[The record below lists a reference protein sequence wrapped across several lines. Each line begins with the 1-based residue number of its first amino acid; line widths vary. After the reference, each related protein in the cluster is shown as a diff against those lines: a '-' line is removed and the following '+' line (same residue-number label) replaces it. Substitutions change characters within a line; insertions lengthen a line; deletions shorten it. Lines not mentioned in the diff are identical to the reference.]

1 MKSKEWGAFIL
12 LSAIWGSS
20 FLFIKIAVDDLMPFT
35 LVTVRLG
42 LATVGLWVIVG
53 LSRPR
58 FPREPGT
65 ILLAMGMGFLSITLP
80 FVLITWGET
89 TIDSGVASVLNSSVP
104 LFSLVIAHFLLHDER
119 FTWLRLGGLATG
131 FLGVA
136 LIFSHDLRGFLLGAG
151 GDLDWP
157 VVRGQLAVVAAA
169 FCYAL
174 SAVLIR
180 RWLRNLEPMILAALQ
195 VGGAWLFALLGTLLF
210 ETPLRLTMS
219 GKSIFAL
226 LWLGL
231 LGTCLAY
238 LLYFYILQAWGATR
252 ATLVTYVVPM
262 FGVALGALVLDEPV
276 DWHLLAGFALI
287 VAGIALVN
295 RGPARASVAAKAP
308 SELVP

>member
-1 MKSKEWGAFIL
+1 MKSKEWGAFSL

-20 FLFIKIAVDDLMPFT
+20 FLFIKIAVGDLTPFT

-42 LATVGLWVIVG
+42 LAAAGLWVILG

-58 FPREPGT
+58 LPREPGT
-65 ILLAMGMGFLSITLP
+65 ILLAVGMGFLNIALP

-104 LFSLVIAHFLLHDER
+104 LFSLVIAHFLLQDER
-119 FTWLRLGGLATG
+119 FTWLRLGGLVTG
-131 FLGVA
+131 FVGVA
-136 LIFSHDLRGFLLGAG
+136 LIFSRDLRGLLPGTG
-151 GDLDWP
+151 GNLDWP

-180 RWLRNLEPMILAALQ
+180 RWLRGFEPMILAAFQ
-195 VGGAWLFALLGTLLF
+195 VSGAFLFALLGTLLF
-210 ETPLRLTMS
+210 ETPIRLAMS
-219 GKSIFAL
+219 GKSVFAL

-238 LLYFYILQAWGATR
+238 LLYFYILRAWGATR
-252 ATLVTYVVPM
+252 ATLVTYVVPV
-262 FGVALGALVLDEPV
+262 FGVALGALILDEPLNR
-276 DWHLLAGFALI
+276 HLLAGFALI

-295 RGPARASVAAKAP
+295 RRPARASVAAKAP
-308 SELVP
+308 SELAP